1 MKYDPNP
8 PSTPHHH
15 GLLHLLES
23 FESAF
28 TAYHDDGQ
36 VVVGWLLAAWFLGYN
51 CISAMIWWQFER
63 REPLHADDYEIVMTG
78 TIRPRRR
85 TEMTENGKEHATTT
99 TTTTLNPFDKSI
111 VIVNLP
117 DGDYSVAKRQ
127 RHDLV

>member
-1 MKYDPNP
+1 MKYDPHP
-8 PSTPHHH
+8 PSTAHHH
-15 GLLHLLES
+15 GLLHLIES

-36 VVVGWLLAAWFLGYN
+36 VVVGWLLAGWFLGYN

-63 REPLHADDYEIVMTG
+63 QEAIQPDDYEIVTSSTM
-78 TIRPRRR
+78 RPRRR
-85 TEMTENGKEHATTT
+85 TEMTESRKEA
-99 TTTTLNPFDKSI
+99 TTTLNPFDKSI

-127 RHDLV
+127 RPEAV